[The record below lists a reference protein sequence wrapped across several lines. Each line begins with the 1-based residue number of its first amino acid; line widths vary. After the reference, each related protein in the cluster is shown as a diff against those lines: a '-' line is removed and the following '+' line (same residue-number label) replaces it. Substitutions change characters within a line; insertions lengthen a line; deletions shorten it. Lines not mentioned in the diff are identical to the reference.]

1 MQTAANRNGYVPLPF
16 LKPLRSGF
24 ALKKEVMIMLLDA
37 LCYCYVYYNQG
48 ERDGVWFRKNVRIVG
63 AIMKLINFPSEKKG
77 RHRVEKLLLFQSRS
91 VELVGAGVYM
101 VKPNSKVPNIASS
114 RLRLFPCKYAHW
126 KYSRNVPGV
135 LFSR

>member
-1 MQTAANRNGYVPLPF
+1 
-16 LKPLRSGF
+16 
-24 ALKKEVMIMLLDA
+24 MIMLLDA

-48 ERDGVWFRKNVRIVG
+48 ERDGVWFRKNVQIVG

-114 RLRLFPCKYAHW
+114 WLQLFPCKYAHW